1 MAIYIEMP
9 KLSDTM
15 TEGTVLKWLKNEGD
29 KVETGDV
36 LAEIETDKATMEM
49 EAFDDGILHKHLV
62 EAGAKA
68 PVGAKIALLLAKDEK
83 PPAEGALTA
92 ESPKPKLV
100 KAEPPAPAK
109 AAEASASKPASSAP
123 TTKGERVKAS
133 PLAKKIAKEKGVELS

>member
-9 KLSDTM
+9 KLRDTM

-49 EAFDDGILHKHLV
+49 EAFDDGVLHKHLV

-68 PVGAKIALLLAKDEK
+68 PVGAKIALLLEKGEK
-83 PPAEGALTA
+83 PPADGAA
-92 ESPKPKLV
+92 VPDWPH
-100 KAEPPAPAK
+100 PK
-109 AAEASASKPASSAP
+109 AAQSDPAAPTTTPKASASHPAS
-123 TTKGERVKAS
+123 
-133 PLAKKIAKEKGVELS
+133 